1 MVFLSFLVAQ
11 LSMAQIPKDDCAVI
25 SAQTEVKSQ
34 EAMLPDQL
42 PCEGTI
48 TSEFGPRRMGK
59 KEKMHEGIDIAAPV
73 GTPIYSPAQG
83 EVVFAGVKK
92 GYGLT
97 VILEHQGELQTLYGH
112 NSKLFVKEG
121 DQVQKG
127 EEISLVGNTGH
138 STGPHLHYEVLVDQQ
153 PVDPADY
160 L

>member
-1 MVFLSFLVAQ
+1 MSANRQANAQ
-11 LSMAQIPKDDCAVI
+11 
-25 SAQTEVKSQ
+25 EVT
-34 EAMLPDQL
+34 LPDQL

-121 DQVQKG
+121 DQVKKG
-127 EEISLVGNTGH
+127 DEISQVGNTGR
-138 STGPHLHYEVLVDQQ
+138 STGPHLHYEVLVNQQ
-153 PVDPADY
+153 PVDPANY